1 MTRNIPS
8 THNLDALTNDE
19 RIVVAA
25 GREAWAS
32 ITKTFETWVVL
43 GEAIIMLRNK
53 ANTTGGRKTFQRLLD
68 QNGLG
73 KVDGGEISRLEKIM
87 ANLDA
92 VRVWHKTLPMN
103 RQIAW
108 SSPSSVI
115 RQATGPDGSRLF
127 PSKKGGKPVPKARPS
142 VAAGV
147 SELEAAQGRIK
158 ELNEELAAAN
168 QATTPEAPTGKSK
181 PLAIDGTDFK
191 SWPLADRRKFV
202 DAAGLDLLIK
212 SAAPA
217 DQDKLR
223 KGGKTAEVQKPGG
236 DFEALRSAYAAGYVN
251 KINTAKGKAAQ
262 KRAIKEETVALQ
274 EAIRAAL
281 HGPAA
286 PLADAERQ
294 LNAAMGA
301 E

>member
-43 GEAIIMLRNK
+43 GEAIVMLRNK

-92 VRVWHKTLPMN
+92 VRAWHKTLPMN

-115 RQATGPDGSRLF
+115 RQATGPDGSCLF
-127 PSKKGGKPVPKARPS
+127 PSKKAGKPVPKARPS

-147 SELEAAQGRIK
+147 SELEAAQERIK

-168 QATTPEAPTGKSK
+168 QAGTKPTGKSI
-181 PLAIDGTDFK
+181 AVDGTDFK
-191 SWPLADRRKFV
+191 SWPLAARREFV
-202 DAAGLDLLIK
+202 VAAGLDLLVA
-212 SAAPA
+212 SAPPA
-217 DQDKLR
+217 EKDKLR
-223 KGGKTAEVQKPGG
+223 KVGIKTVEAQSPAA
-236 DFEALRSAYAAGYVN
+236 DFEALRSAYAAGYVS
-251 KINTAKGKAAQ
+251 KIKTAKGKAAQ
-262 KRAIKEETVALQ
+262 KRAGKEESAALQ
-274 EAIRAAL
+274 AAIRAAL
-281 HGPAA
+281 RPAD
-286 PLADAERQ
+286 PLAETERQ
-294 LNAAMGA
+294 VDAALGA